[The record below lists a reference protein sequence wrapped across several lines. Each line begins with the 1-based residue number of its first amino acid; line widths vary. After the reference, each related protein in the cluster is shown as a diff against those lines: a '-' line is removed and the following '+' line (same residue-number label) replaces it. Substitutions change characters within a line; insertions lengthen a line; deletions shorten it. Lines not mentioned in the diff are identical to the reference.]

1 MASASHDHDP
11 CLGGNV
17 AQDSNG
23 TGPIPPEQAAAEV
36 TRDAARGPGPVL
48 TPPITKAPGVGK
60 SGFFD
65 PTHPDASYHVV
76 LQRLIENGREIF
88 KLEQPIGYWDH
99 LVGAVIVPADLGL
112 FRTDLTSVP
121 RYFTWLVPT
130 TGLHLPAA
138 LVHDGL
144 VHDPLEPQ
152 TYIADKLIDRATA
165 DRIFRDGMRH
175 LNASWVQRWLV
186 WTAVATATIFKEP
199 LRRTWWSRI
208 AVALTVLVI
217 VGLGTAA
224 TIDLIDCRAPL
235 PWMADR
241 PGWLEVVY
249 GGIAAVII
257 PALLSLLWWP
267 RYQAGLIGGIALA
280 LLLHVTVA
288 IAIVFAVYSA
298 ADAFGERQIIRG
310 LRSAGL
316 AAVLIGAIVLI
327 GVWVC

>member
-1 MASASHDHDP
+1 MAQESS
-11 CLGGNV
+11 
-17 AQDSNG
+17 G
-23 TGPIPPEQAAAEV
+23 TCPIAPEQAAAEV
-36 TRDAARGPGPVL
+36 TRDAARGPGLVL
-48 TPPITKAPGVGK
+48 TPPITKPPGVGK
-60 SGFFD
+60 SGFFN
-65 PTHPDASYHVV
+65 PTQPERRYNVV
-76 LQRLIENGREIF
+76 LQRLIEDGREIF

-99 LVGAVIVPADLGL
+99 LVGAVIVPASLAL

-152 TYIADKLIDRATA
+152 TYIADKVIDRATA
-165 DRIFRDGMRH
+165 DRIFRDGMRD
-175 LNASWVQRWLV
+175 LGASWVQRWLV

-199 LRRTWWSRI
+199 FKRTWWPRI

-217 VGLGTAA
+217 VVLGTAA

-249 GGIAAVII
+249 GAIAAVII
-257 PALLSLLWWP
+257 PALLSLLWRP
-267 RYQAGLIGGIALA
+267 RWQAGLIAGIALA

-288 IAIVFAVYSA
+288 IAIVFAIYSA
-298 ADAFGERQIIRG
+298 IESLLDGKIGRG

-316 AAVLIGAIVLI
+316 AILMGGIVLGI
-327 GVWVC
+327 GIWACSA

>member
-1 MASASHDHDP
+1 
-11 CLGGNV
+11 
-17 AQDSNG
+17 
-23 TGPIPPEQAAAEV
+23 
-36 TRDAARGPGPVL
+36 
-48 TPPITKAPGVGK
+48 
-60 SGFFD
+60 
-65 PTHPDASYHVV
+65 
-76 LQRLIENGREIF
+76 LQRLIEDGREIF

-99 LVGAVIVPADLGL
+99 LVGAVIVPASLAL

-152 TYIADKLIDRATA
+152 TYIADKVIDRATA
-165 DRIFRDGMRH
+165 DRIFRDGMRD
-175 LNASWVQRWLV
+175 LGASWVQRWLV

-199 LRRTWWSRI
+199 FKRTWWPRI

-217 VGLGTAA
+217 VVLGTAA

-249 GGIAAVII
+249 GAIAAVII
-257 PALLSLLWWP
+257 PALLSLLWRP
-267 RYQAGLIGGIALA
+267 RWQAGLIAGIALA

-288 IAIVFAVYSA
+288 IAIVFAIYSA
-298 ADAFGERQIIRG
+298 IESLLDGKIGRG

-316 AAVLIGAIVLI
+316 AILMGGIVLGI
-327 GVWVC
+327 GIWACSA